1 MTFPGSHN
9 AQQAGSRAGPL
20 PGLYAGHRIQLAVF
34 VASMAAI
41 LASRDSQVAGLR
53 CGAGFT
59 RSQGKALPSPAGPP
73 TWRPCWNRA
82 LSLHHTGTETGE
94 PQAGVCGPSWVP
106 SSRGPSLENT
116 HSLIRG
122 LRKRVRLGGQET
134 TGSVCVHLTF
144 GWFRKVQIQLSCY
157 PDRDQK
163 LVLSPRPG
171 SPGRRNGVSLV
182 ATRPHVHLRA
192 PMGSLSHRGGLEEDL
207 LLPKT
212 FHRFLLSM
220 VESLHIVFEPGPV
233 LTLPFSLQ
241 LQKLRSGK

>member
-20 PGLYAGHRIQLAVF
+20 PGLYTGHQIQLAVF

-41 LASRDSQVAGLR
+41 LASRDSQVAGLW

-94 PQAGVCGPSWVP
+94 PQAGVCGPSRVP
-106 SSRGPSLENT
+106 SSRGPGLVNT

-134 TGSVCVHLTF
+134 TGPVCVHL
-144 GWFRKVQIQLSCY
+144 GGR
-157 PDRDQK
+157 QK
-163 LVLSPRPG
+163 G
-171 SPGRRNGVSLV
+171 RNGVSLV

-212 FHRFLLSM
+212 FHRFLWSMSM
-220 VESLHIVFEPGPV
+220 VESLHIVLEPGPV

-241 LQKLRSGK
+241 MQKLRSGK